1 LNILDNADSKTNQI
15 NFFIIINPDLLI
27 LNAMIKERGILIN
40 DTMTT
45 TVKRTKENHSLIISL
60 NFSL

>member
-27 LNAMIKERGILIN
+27 LNAMIKESGILIN

-45 TVKRTKENHSLIISL
+45 TIKRTKENHSLIISL